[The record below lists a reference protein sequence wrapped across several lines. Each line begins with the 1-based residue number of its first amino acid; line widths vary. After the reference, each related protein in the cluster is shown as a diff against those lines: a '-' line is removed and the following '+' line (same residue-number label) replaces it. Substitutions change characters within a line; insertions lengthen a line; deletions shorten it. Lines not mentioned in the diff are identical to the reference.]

1 VNTGSCTIAIR
12 DPRLQGFTLIELV
25 LVIVLLS
32 ILAVSAWPRFANL
45 SIDAYRA
52 SVASTGASLQEALV
66 LARATH
72 VVKGYGGAVANL
84 PGFGDGTVDMNA
96 FGWPVDTAGSTTST
110 MSNAKCQ
117 NIWNGILQNPP
128 TTTTTTSTAFDYGVQ
143 FSNAG
148 GNPRCIYT
156 FRRDTTATRSLT
168 YSVNTGR
175 VVLVNP

>member
-1 VNTGSCTIAIR
+1 MNTGRCKADTRTPSQ
-12 DPRLQGFTLIELV
+12 QGFTLIELV

-32 ILAVSAWPRFANL
+32 ILAVGAWPRFANL

-52 SVASTGASLQEALV
+52 SVAATGASLQEALV
-66 LARATH
+66 LARATY
-72 VVKGYGGAVANL
+72 VAKGRGGAVVNL
-84 PGFGDGTVDMNA
+84 PGFGDDTVDMNA
-96 FGWPVDTAGSTTST
+96 FGWPVDTANNTTST

-117 NIWNGILQNPP
+117 RVWNGVFQNPP
-128 TTTTTTSTAFDYGVQ
+128 TTTTSTSTAFDYRVQ
-143 FSNAG
+143 FSNGG

-175 VVLVNP
+175 VVVVNP